1 MSTNELNAKA
11 KKLKALKAR
20 EAEIAEQITAIENE
34 IKAEMTERG
43 VEELSVG
50 VFKIKWVKVIAQR
63 LDTAALK
70 KAVPDIV
77 ALFTKSAESTESRR
91 FTIA

>member
-11 KKLKALKAR
+11 RALNRMKAKA
-20 EAEIAEQITAIENE
+20 EELAEQMSALEAE
-34 IKAEMTERG
+34 IKAEMEAQG
-43 VEELSVG
+43 VEEITAG
-50 VFKIKWVKVIAQR
+50 TIKIRWTKIISNR

-70 KAVPDIV
+70 KAVPDIA
-77 ALFTKSAESTESRR
+77 ALFTKPTESRR